1 MNLTKFFTK
10 SVDASGDKMDM
21 DIYVHLSPKDIIK
34 SKDMAKVIGNDEF
47 PYVVA
52 FKVMEGNKEAFTY
65 RYCRNACSGNY
76 VLFNRGTKL
85 VTDKKNKNMILRV
98 EVLTGSRGDE
108 LSMVTDGTIE
118 LGIGKGA
125 TIYGRGRGDANG
137 YHRFDSIKES
147 ADDTCKLI
155 INEDFS
161 YEIVGLG
168 ADRFKRV
175 LDKRSPYYG
184 KLFSEVDDVKAL
196 ADYQWSYRKKRCI
209 DVKALDTA
217 IKEKGGQGIAGT
229 TWRYGATST
238 CF

>member
-10 SVDASGDKMDM
+10 SIDARGDKMDM

-34 SKDMAKVIGNDEF
+34 SKDMANIIGNDEF
-47 PYVVA
+47 PYIVA
-52 FKVMEGNKEAFTY
+52 FKIMIGNKEAFTY
-65 RYCRNACSGNY
+65 RYCINTCSGNY
-76 VLFNRGTKL
+76 VLFNKGTKL
-85 VTDKKNKNMILRV
+85 VTDNKKKNMVFRV
-98 EVLTGSRGDE
+98 EVLTGNRSDE
-108 LSMVTDGTIE
+108 LSMVADGTIE

-161 YEIVGLG
+161 YEVVGLG

-175 LDKRSPYYG
+175 LDKKSPYYG

-196 ADYQWSYRKKRCI
+196 IDYQWSYRKKRCI
-209 DVKALDTA
+209 DMKALDTA
-217 IKEKGGQGIAGT
+217 IKEKGGQGIAKT
-229 TWRYGATST
+229 TWGYVATST